1 MLFRSANVVA
11 DRARAEVT
19 VRTVG
24 DTGRL
29 RGELLAALAPAR
41 VSAMRE
47 VPAVGLRALPGF
59 ATTVVKFTTDIPRL
73 SAWGEPLLLGPGSVH
88 VAHTPEE
95 RVAKSQLV
103 EAAELYAELVRRL
116 LREAGEGRRPA
127 EGRQA
132 AEGHQAAE
140 GEGTVPG
147 RPPAAH

>member
-1 MLFRSANVVA
+1 
-11 DRARAEVT
+11 
-19 VRTVG
+19 
-24 DTGRL
+24 
-29 RGELLAALAPAR
+29 
-41 VSAMRE
+41 MRE

-73 SAWGEPLLLGPGSVH
+73 SAWGEPLLLGPGSIH

-116 LREAGEGRRPA
+116 LREAD

-132 AEGHQAAE
+132 AES
-140 GEGTVPG
+140 EGTGPG